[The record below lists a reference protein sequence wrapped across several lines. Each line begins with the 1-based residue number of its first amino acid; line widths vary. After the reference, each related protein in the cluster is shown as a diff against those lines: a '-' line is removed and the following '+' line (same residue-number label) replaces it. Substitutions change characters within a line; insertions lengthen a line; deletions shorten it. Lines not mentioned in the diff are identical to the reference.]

1 MSASRGGLYRGG
13 LGRPP
18 GSTYR
23 WGRSA
28 SRGGWAEPRP
38 SVEINGLLRDTVNKR
53 AVRILLECFLVLF
66 INLRLFKSL
75 FAKLCV
81 QCILNHDEY
90 KYFFQVAVG
99 DKLSPK
105 EAEAEKSSDRRR
117 SIRKFTAHNYPR
129 RSKRC
134 CVHFNSFKKLPKLVK
149 TRKHSSKTC

>member
-1 MSASRGGLYRGG
+1 MSPSRGVCIGGGWVDPPDLLTGGGGLHPGG
-13 LGRPP
+13 LGRTPP
-18 GSTYR
+18 
-23 WGRSA
+23 
-28 SRGGWAEPRP
+28 PP
-38 SVEINGLLRDTVNKR
+38 VEINGLLRDTVNKR

-66 INLRLFKSL
+66 INLRLFKLL

-81 QCILNHDEY
+81 QCILNHDKY

-99 DKLSPK
+99 DKLLPK
-105 EAEAEKSSDRRR
+105 GAEAEKSSDRRR
-117 SIRKFTAHNYPR
+117 SIRKFTAHSYPR